1 MSSANNNMNNSKA
14 LTINH
19 IPRLPLLVACNAVSF
34 MNRLKRTG
42 LHTSTCFSVAIQF
55 TYSVILSSDLTRV
68 FTLLYL
74 LLTHQNDFPL
84 KPLFN
89 KVGHNNFVLIESNVF
104 SKLVKAT

>member
-14 LTINH
+14 LTIINKINH
-19 IPRLPLLVACNAVSF
+19 IPRLPLSVACNAISF
-34 MNRLKRTG
+34 MNRLKRIG
-42 LHTSTCFSVAIQF
+42 LDTSPCFSVAIQF

-84 KPLFN
+84 KPFFH
-89 KVGHNNFVLIESNVF
+89 KVGHKKIY
-104 SKLVKAT
+104 